1 MKRRL
6 LERFVRLIVGVL
18 AGALGSAAVGAV
30 FGFAFWVTGIGFAY
44 DWLDWPIG
52 GAIFGL
58 VVGAIGAT
66 IVGTVHAVVRRGIE
80 QPGVPPRAAVAVTS
94 IAVPGLMIGSALFE
108 GNGIAQAALFGIL
121 GGLGSTIGGVVAGR
135 IGR

>member
-1 MKRRL
+1 MKDRPF
-6 LERFVRLIVGVL
+6 ERFFWLSVGVL

-30 FGFAFWVTGIGFAY
+30 FGLAFWVTGIGFAY

-52 GAIFGL
+52 GALFGL

-66 IVGTVHAVVRRGIE
+66 IVRAVHAVGARGI
-80 QPGVPPRAAVAVTS
+80 QRLGVPPLAAVAVALS
-94 IAVPGLMIGSALFE
+94 AVAGLMIGPALFS
-108 GNGIAQAALFGIL
+108 GNGIAQAALLGIL
-121 GGLGSTIGGVVAGR
+121 GGLGSAIGGVIAGR